1 MKPKRISIRFNLD
14 CDDDRR
20 AWEALHRLDAK
31 SINREIIM
39 RINATEQANVLK
51 ELVRQVVAEELLKIP
66 QGGSV
71 QLLPTQRE
79 NCAEEIESV
88 FDFLDSF

>member
-1 MKPKRISIRFNLD
+1 MKPKRISVRFNLD

-20 AWEALHRLDAK
+20 AWEILHRLDAK

-39 RINATEQANVLK
+39 RINTTEQANVLK
-51 ELVRQVVAEELLKIP
+51 ELIRQVVAEELAKIP

-71 QLLPTQRE
+71 QPPLQQE
-79 NCAEEIESV
+79 DCAEEIEGV
-88 FDFLDSF
+88 FDFLNSF

>member
-1 MKPKRISIRFNLD
+1 MKLKRISIRFNLD

-39 RINATEQANVLK
+39 RINTTEQANVLK
-51 ELVRQVVAEELLKIP
+51 EVIRQVVAEELAKAP
-66 QGGSV
+66 QGSPA
-71 QLLPTQRE
+71 QPPLQQE

-88 FDFLDSF
+88 FSFLDSF

>member
-1 MKPKRISIRFNLD
+1 MKLKRISIRFNLD

-39 RINATEQANVLK
+39 RINTTEQANVLK
-51 ELVRQVVAEELLKIP
+51 EVIRQVVAEELAKAPKDCLAPIP
-66 QGGSV
+66 LQ
-71 QLLPTQRE
+71 QE
-79 NCAEEIESV
+79 KCAEEIESV
-88 FDFLDSF
+88 FSFLDSF